1 MRQILLSCAILG
13 VLTLLPVA
21 ASAQVQ
27 AAGAPGY
34 LVVREA
40 ADDGGVNGRPVVTLV
55 VRGFVLGRVGP
66 KDEAQIDIYQLAS
79 KSGAGAPTTTP
90 NVSHQAVRWRRRI
103 PGQRFSG
110 TGFRF
115 LARGGF
121 YRVVV
126 RGSGVYLFAGGHG
139 NVTLRGSSLYPHADG
154 KYSIDGAPFR
164 SVPLRLNREIG
175 KG

>member
-1 MRQILLSCAILG
+1 MRRILLSCAILG
-13 VLTLLPVA
+13 VLTLLPAA
-21 ASAQVQ
+21 ASAEVQ
-27 AAGAPGY
+27 AGKPGY
-34 LVVREA
+34 LVVRKA
-40 ADDGGVNGRPVVTLV
+40 ADDGGVNGRPVVTIV
-55 VRGFVLGRVGP
+55 VRGFVLGKVGQQ
-66 KDEAQIDIYQLAS
+66 DEARIEIYQLAS

-90 NVSHQAVRWRRRI
+90 NVSHRAVRWRGI
-103 PGQRFSG
+103 AGQRFSG

-126 RGSGVYLFAGGHG
+126 RGTGVYLFAGGHG

-154 KYSIDGAPFR
+154 KYSIDGSTFR
-164 SVPLRLNREIG
+164 SVPLRLKREIG